1 MNANAG
7 IFPKKDIAGIRK
19 LKVQCL
25 AKKSRIART
34 ICEDAQFEDMRCLIF
49 SMNWMKIDMQSSCG
63 MFEHENVTSAV
74 TKSVLLGSLG
84 RFTMKLRKIFVS
96 LMCDGKLLVRG

>member
-25 AKKSRIART
+25 AKDYNQGLHELYVKVRNLRI
-34 ICEDAQFEDMRCLIF
+34 
-49 SMNWMKIDMQSSCG
+49 
-63 MFEHENVTSAV
+63 
-74 TKSVLLGSLG
+74 
-84 RFTMKLRKIFVS
+84 
-96 LMCDGKLLVRG
+96 